1 MLFNFQ
7 GAPCRSAP
15 AGQLPKNSIF
25 RLHCQP
31 IFTNFF
37 SLLHPPPVF
46 PHFTS
51 QACPTGSINRFLYTF
66 CKSVTKNLPPAKFRW
81 IGGLKNA
88 AGGAIICK
96 RSLSPPIYACSSVDR
111 APASGAGCVGSIPI
125 RRTTKNPCVYTGFS
139 YYFKGMNIFSIC
151 LNVFG
156 LPPSN
161 GGTRYPLPPRAKG
174 LYVHFHLWP
183 Q

>member
-125 RRTTKNPCVYTGFS
+125 RRTKIAACKFLQAETY
-139 YYFKGMNIFSIC
+139 I
-151 LNVFG
+151 
-156 LPPSN
+156 
-161 GGTRYPLPPRAKG
+161 PRFFIESFV
-174 LYVHFHLWP
+174 LF
-183 Q
+183 